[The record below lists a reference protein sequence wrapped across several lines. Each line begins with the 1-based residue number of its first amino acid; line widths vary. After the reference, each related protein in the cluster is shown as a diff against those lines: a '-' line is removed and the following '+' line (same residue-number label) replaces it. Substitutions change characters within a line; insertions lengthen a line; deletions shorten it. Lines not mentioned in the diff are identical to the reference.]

1 MKETMAK
8 AGRCHAGRTGESGEE
23 VCSGLMR
30 GQAETIV
37 NPLRGA
43 GGREGSVRKS
53 QLMAVVI
60 AQVEAKLAE
69 LRAGYAA
76 ARDAV
81 LSAPHVMKGKREVF
95 GQETAYLANAL
106 ALNIQEREQE
116 LRTLRGLRLPE
127 DPERTA
133 LGCLVGVGAADGPID
148 GVYFILP
155 ACGGMEIAAETGG
168 VPVRVVTPGTPVA
181 RAFLGK
187 SIGDEVALP
196 MTPPRAA
203 VVQTL
208 E

>member
-1 MKETMAK
+1 M
-8 AGRCHAGRTGESGEE
+8 
-23 VCSGLMR
+23 
-30 GQAETIV
+30 
-37 NPLRGA
+37 
-43 GGREGSVRKS
+43 RKS
-53 QLMAVVI
+53 QIMATAI
-60 AQVEAKLAE
+60 ARVETKLAE

-106 ALNIQEREQE
+106 ALNIQERENE

-127 DPERTA
+127 GPERVV
-133 LGCLVGVGAADGPID
+133 LGCLVGVSAPDGPIE

-155 ACGGMEIAAETGG
+155 VCGGMEIPAEAGE

-181 RAFLGK
+181 RVFLGK
-187 SIGDEVALP
+187 SIGDEAALP
-196 MTPPRAA
+196 TTPPRTV